1 MFYNN
6 GMDGLNIIDQ
16 KAPAY
21 RIDGK
26 TKHFLEHFFYLMGV
40 THVNSHIVYMTPGDN
55 ILLLNFKIVVTKALI
70 GRYNNRNR
78 SFFTTQLS
86 K

>member
-26 TKHFLEHFFYLMGV
+26 TKHFLEHFFFDLMGV

-55 ILLLNFKIVVTKALI
+55 IL
-70 GRYNNRNR
+70 
-78 SFFTTQLS
+78 
-86 K
+86 

>member
-6 GMDGLNIIDQ
+6 GMDGLDIIDQ

-26 TKHFLEHFFYLMGV
+26 TKHFLEHFFL
-40 THVNSHIVYMTPGDN
+40 SHGCHACKQSYCLHDTW
-55 ILLLNFKIVVTKALI
+55 
-70 GRYNNRNR
+70 
-78 SFFTTQLS
+78 
-86 K
+86 